1 MEFINTIAAEH
12 KRWVYYVNSFG
23 EHNYAEDIVQE
34 MYIKLYEAEQREYNP
49 NDKRFKNPLKM
60 SERVINA
67 DGTVNVRYV
76 FLTLYS
82 LYMDFAKERNKV
94 EKVSTESLNLEAAV
108 EDIENEIAYGEIL
121 NKLDTI
127 KEGWHWYDKMLFNLY
142 SKTEL
147 SLRELADETKIGVG
161 GIWQDITRCKKAI
174 KDGLEEDYKSYI
186 NN

>member
-1 MEFINTIAAEH
+1 MRWLSKVAELHDDYIRIVQSLGEEF
-12 KRWVYYVNSFG
+12 
-23 EHNYAEDIVQE
+23 YAEDIVQE

-82 LYMDFAKERNKV
+82 LYMDFSKERNKV
-94 EKVSTESLNLEAAV
+94 EKVSTDSLNLEAAV